1 MEHLKVDNGS
11 SILKQAEEED
21 NTTGGPAVLPSPNAA
36 GLEGMN
42 DLDEKFDDGINREEL
57 TDFYQDILQPLADL
71 DPFASTV
78 IM

>member
-1 MEHLKVDNGS
+1 MGDNAGDEGHED
-11 SILKQAEEED
+11 KPEDEEK
-21 NTTGGPAVLPSPNAA
+21 AA
-36 GLEGMN
+36 
-42 DLDEKFDDGINREEL
+42 EEL